1 MVAKI
6 TKGASAGG
14 ALLYI
19 TRGWTLNAMDS
30 NTASA
35 EPDLMSLEFE
45 SQAKMNPRVEIN
57 CVHVSLDFSPED
69 KPKLEA
75 DPELM
80 KKIAHDYMA
89 RMGIRDT
96 LFVIVR
102 HNDHAHPH
110 CHIVYSRIDNN
121 GRTISDHNDRFR
133 SQKACEDITRQYGLH
148 WGESRKKV
156 NRERLR
162 PHDAARYRISDIL
175 EVVTPQCRNW
185 EQLTRTLRANGIS
198 VEFKCNPNTGER
210 QGVSFGFDDG
220 RENHV
225 FPGSKVGRKYSFA
238 HLSRTLERNRRAYE
252 QRTRTVS
259 VRAAVAQPAS
269 TKEQPSLLEDGISTA
284 VGSIG
289 ALGDIFQTHA
299 PDEPLTLEE
308 FDRMRRKYAQ
318 KPRRGIK
325 R

>member
-6 TKGASAGG
+6 TKGASASG
-14 ALLYI
+14 ALIYI
-19 TRGWTLNAMDS
+19 TRGWTLSAMDS

-35 EPDLMSLEFE
+35 APDLMCLEFE

-57 CVHVSLDFSPED
+57 CVHISLDFSPED
-69 KPKLEA
+69 RSKLEA

-80 KKIAHDYMA
+80 KTIAHDYMA

-102 HNDHAHPH
+102 HNDHDHPH
-110 CHIVYSRIDNN
+110 CHIVYSRVDNS

-133 SQKACEDITRQYGLH
+133 SQKACEDITRQYELH

-162 PHDAARYRISDIL
+162 PHDAAKYRISDIL

-185 EQLTRTLRANGIS
+185 EQLVRTLNANGIS

-220 RENHV
+220 KENHV
-225 FPGSKVGRKYSFA
+225 FPGSKVGKKYSFA

-252 QRTRTVS
+252 QRTRTVH
-259 VRAAVAQPAS
+259 VRATVAEPTPQ
-269 TKEQPSLLEDGISTA
+269 KEQPLLLEDGIGTA
-284 VGSIG
+284 VGAIG
-289 ALGDIFQTHA
+289 ALGDLFQTHA

-318 KPRRGIK
+318 KPHRGIK

>member
-19 TRGWTLNAMDS
+19 TRGWTLSATDS
-30 NTASA
+30 NTTSA
-35 EPDLMSLEFE
+35 EPDMMCLEFE

-57 CVHVSLDFSPED
+57 CVHISLDFSLED
-69 KPKLEA
+69 RPKLEA

-80 KKIAHDYMA
+80 KKIAHDYME
-89 RMGIRDT
+89 RMGIRNT

-102 HNDHAHPH
+102 HNDHDHPH
-110 CHIVYSRIDNN
+110 CHIVYSRVDNN
-121 GRTISDHNDRFR
+121 GWTISDHNDRFR

-162 PHDAARYRISDIL
+162 PHDEARYRISDIL

-185 EQLTRTLRANGIS
+185 EQLVRTLNANGIS

-220 RENHV
+220 REKHV
-225 FPGSKVGRKYSFA
+225 FPGSKVGKKYSFA

-259 VRAAVAQPAS
+259 VRVTMTQPEPP
-269 TKEQPSLLEDGISTA
+269 KEQTSLLEDGIGTA
-284 VGSIG
+284 VDAIG
-289 ALGDIFQTHA
+289 ALGDLFQTHA
-299 PDEPLTLEE
+299 SDEPFTLEE

>member
-19 TRGWTLNAMDS
+19 TRGWTLGAMDS

-35 EPDLMSLEFE
+35 EPDLMCLEFE

-69 KPKLEA
+69 RPKLEA

-80 KKIAHDYMA
+80 KTIAHDYME
-89 RMGIRDT
+89 RMGIGDT

-102 HNDHAHPH
+102 HNDHDHPH

-133 SQKACEDITRQYGLH
+133 SQKACEEITRQYGLH

-162 PHDAARYRISDIL
+162 PHDAAKYRISDIL

-185 EQLTRTLRANGIS
+185 EQLVRTLNANGIS

-220 RENHV
+220 KENHV
-225 FPGSKVGRKYSFA
+225 FPGSKVSRKYSFA
-238 HLSRTLERNRRAYE
+238 HLPRTLERNRKAYE

-259 VRAAVAQPAS
+259 VRATVAEPGPP
-269 TKEQPSLLEDGISTA
+269 KEQPSLLEDGISTA
-284 VGSIG
+284 VGAIG
-289 ALGDIFQTHA
+289 ALGDLFQTHA